1 MVTKLK
7 TPDMDLKELSDKWVY
22 KCPKRGTPLDVNN
35 TTYQVKADEYNTVSG
50 LDYMVVENTQT
61 SEFSMVFEC
70 TQGKRLEQEMAYLK
84 YLIEN
89 RDFTDNEKERSQLT
103 AFYHLFFHLQVSK
116 SKVSGVIN
124 EENFQVNQIEVVK
137 IDRFYTELNVS
148 CQFMD
153 VTEFE
158 SYY

>member
-1 MVTKLK
+1 
-7 TPDMDLKELSDKWVY
+7 
-22 KCPKRGTPLDVNN
+22 
-35 TTYQVKADEYNTVSG
+35 
-50 LDYMVVENTQT
+50 
-61 SEFSMVFEC
+61 
-70 TQGKRLEQEMAYLK
+70 MAYLK

-116 SKVSGVIN
+116 SKVSGVTN

-137 IDRFYTELNVS
+137 TDRFYTELNVS